1 MDAKA
6 QRRAVKQS
14 LGRRPS
20 KLVWQTE
27 RIGGAMQ
34 FAQVPT
40 EHWEE
45 TTDNMDDMSLA
56 QALFD
61 AIAAS
66 ASGYVIVSVNEQH
79 EIVIQSGVD
88 AESKDN

>member
-1 MDAKA
+1 
-6 QRRAVKQS
+6 
-14 LGRRPS
+14 
-20 KLVWQTE
+20 
-27 RIGGAMQ
+27 MQ

-40 EHWEE
+40 EQWEQ
-45 TTDNMDDMSLA
+45 TTEDFDDVSLA

-66 ASGYVIVSVNEQH
+66 ATGYVIGSVNENR

-88 AESKDN
+88 AETRDN

>member
-6 QRRAVKQS
+6 QRRAVKQGT
-14 LGRRPS
+14 GRGVA

-34 FAQVPT
+34 FAQVPNASY
-40 EHWEE
+40 EE
-45 TTDNMDDMSLA
+45 ELEDFDDMTLA
-56 QALFD
+56 QALLD

-66 ASGYVIVSVNEQH
+66 ATGIVMVSLNEDRQL
-79 EIVIQSGVD
+79 VIQTGMD
-88 AESKDN
+88 AETRDN

>member
-6 QRRAVKQS
+6 QRRAIKQS
-14 LGRRPS
+14 LGRS
-20 KLVWQTE
+20 VAKLVWQTE

-40 EHWEE
+40 EQWEE
-45 TTDNMDDMSLA
+45 TTEDFDDMSLA
-56 QALFD
+56 QALID

-66 ASGYVIVSVNEQH
+66 ASGYVIVSLNEQR
-79 EIVIQSGVD
+79 EIVIQTGVD
-88 AESKDN
+88 TETRDN

>member
-1 MDAKA
+1 MDAKR
-6 QRRAVKQS
+6 QRRAVEQGT
-14 LGRRPS
+14 GRGVA

-27 RIGGAMQ
+27 RISGAMQ

-40 EHWEE
+40 EQWEE
-45 TTDNMDDMSLA
+45 TTEDFDDMSLA

-66 ASGYVIVSVNEQH
+66 ASGYVIVSINEQR
-79 EIVIQSGVD
+79 ELVIQTGVD
-88 AESKDN
+88 AETRDN

>member
-14 LGRRPS
+14 LGRCVA

-40 EHWEE
+40 EQWEE
-45 TTDNMDDMSLA
+45 STEDFDDMSLA

-66 ASGYVIVSVNEQH
+66 ASGYVIVSINEDR
-79 EIVIQSGVD
+79 ELVIQTGVD
-88 AESKDN
+88 AETRDN